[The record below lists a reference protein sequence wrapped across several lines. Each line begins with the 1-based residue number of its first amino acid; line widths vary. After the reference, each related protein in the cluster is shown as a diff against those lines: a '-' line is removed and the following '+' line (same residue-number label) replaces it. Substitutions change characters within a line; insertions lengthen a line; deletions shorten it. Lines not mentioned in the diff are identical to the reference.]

1 MTVEQPLN
9 ILIVE
14 DLPSDAE
21 LIERE
26 IKGVLSEYIIRRV
39 ETRGEF
45 VDALRDFAPDLILA
59 DYTLPSFD
67 GLTALNLAQTHAP
80 ETPFILVTGSVNEET
95 AVACMKAGA
104 WDYVLKDHIRR
115 LGGAILGCLDLRK
128 VRMERKRA
136 EAALRRSEA
145 QLRKAHEVG
154 KLGTWSV
161 DADGT
166 YTWSEQ
172 MYEHFA
178 VDPDVP
184 IDTEL
189 LMSRIHPDDRQ
200 ALAGWI
206 EDCWRG
212 QASLELDTR
221 VVHPD
226 GTMRYFTGR
235 GEVQRD
241 ETGNAVSITG
251 IILDITE
258 RKTAELALSAAKD
271 RAERSERLKDAFIAN
286 ISHEIRTPLN
296 IILGYTEIISH
307 VYQPSGDEEFGE
319 CVESI
324 RRGGARLMRTVD
336 MILNFSRLQVG
347 EYSLNVTD
355 VSLTHIMRKLARDF
369 KSFADEKGIT
379 LTLSDEC
386 LEATIRAD
394 EYCIVQALS
403 NVLDNAIKFT
413 SRGGV
418 QLRVFQDAKGSVCVS
433 CTDSGIGIAEEYLPS
448 LFTRYS
454 QEEIG
459 FTRSYDG
466 LGLGMALVKEYLR
479 LNNAGIAVESR
490 KGVGTT
496 FTMNF
501 NGRCRGVR
509 QEGVPIASPVATL

>member
-1 MTVEQPLN
+1 MK

-26 IKGVLSEYIIRRV
+26 IKGVLSDYIILRV
-39 ETRGEF
+39 ETRDEF
-45 VDALRDFAPDLILA
+45 VDALGSFAPDLILA

-115 LGGAILGCLDLRK
+115 LGGAILGSLDLSR
-128 VRMERKRA
+128 VRLERKRA
-136 EAALRRSEA
+136 EIALRQSEA

-154 KLGTWSV
+154 RLGTWTV
-161 DADGT
+161 DAYGT
-166 YTWSEQ
+166 FSWSEQ

-178 VDPDVP
+178 VDPATP
-184 IDTEL
+184 IDAEL
-189 LMSRIHPDDRQ
+189 VLSRIHPDDRQ
-200 ALAGWI
+200 ALQDWI

-212 QASLELDTR
+212 EAAHELDTR

-235 GEVQRD
+235 GEVQHD
-241 ETGNAVSITG
+241 EAGNAVSITG

-258 RKTAELALSAAKD
+258 RKTAELALSAAKE

-296 IILGYTEIISH
+296 IILGYTDIISH
-307 VYQPSGDEEFGE
+307 VYQPSSNEEFGE

-347 EYSLNVTD
+347 EYTLNVTD
-355 VSLTHIMRKLARDF
+355 VSLSHLVRKLARDF
-369 KSFADEKGIT
+369 KSFAEDKGIT
-379 LTLSDEC
+379 LTHIDDC
-386 LEATIRAD
+386 AEATIRAD

-413 SRGGV
+413 SKGGV
-418 QLRVFQDAKGSVCVS
+418 RLHVFQDATGGVCVS
-433 CTDSGIGIAEEYLPS
+433 CIDTGIGIAEEYLPS
-448 LFTRYS
+448 LFSRYS

-459 FTRSYDG
+459 FSRPYDG

-479 LNNAGIAVESR
+479 LNNASIAVESR

-496 FTMNF
+496 FTMYF
-501 NGRCRGVR
+501 DGHCRGVR
-509 QEGVPIASPVATL
+509 QEGVPYASPATTLS